1 MTLKRVRQIKPA
13 LDSHRIPYA
22 IVSVDKL
29 IEIAERI
36 VLLEQQVKKLSAVDH
51 EGDTIELLVP
61 HISDFRDGKIF
72 VRAQAEDGTIYR
84 AEIQTIGAIEK
95 DPEYGN

>member
-1 MTLKRVRQIKPA
+1 MTKQPKPA
-13 LDSHRIPYA
+13 LDSTRIPYA

-36 VLLEQQVKKLSAVDH
+36 LKLEQIVAKLSAVDH
-51 EGDTIELLVP
+51 EANTIELLVP

-72 VRAQAEDGTIYR
+72 VRAQGEDGTIYR
-84 AEIQTIGAIEK
+84 VQVATIGEIER
-95 DPEYGN
+95 DPGDD